1 MKKYPCL
8 LIDQRIFWRQ
18 TQLLQTSCSL
28 DSWRQRTSKQN
39 TKIGAWKKKQI
50 HAQRPKSAMFSC
62 QHLKKK
68 KKRRK
73 WASLDLLWLY
83 RAHLRVEV
91 HDGKGHMT
99 YGGAA
104 DTHSLSEGHRRH
116 RSIGQPCH
124 CQCKARRNVP
134 RNRQHVTER

>member
-50 HAQRPKSAMFSC
+50 HDQRPKSAMFSC

-68 KKRRK
+68 KKGGSEPLWTCFGCIELTWEWRCMMGRVT
-73 WASLDLLWLY
+73 WLTAVLLTHIASLK
-83 RAHLRVEV
+83 VT
-91 HDGKGHMT
+91 DGIVPSASPVIVNVKLDAMFLGT
-99 YGGAA
+99 D
-104 DTHSLSEGHRRH
+104 DT
-116 RSIGQPCH
+116 
-124 CQCKARRNVP
+124 
-134 RNRQHVTER
+134 